1 MFRCTRTR
9 TRTRTHT
16 HTHSLS
22 LSAFAFD
29 VNVGADR
36 LLDENLVLRE
46 RAGVRG
52 IGVTDIDD
60 MHARRREEQQRLQH
74 AKDTLEAELKNAQ
87 SQLYV

>member
-1 MFRCTRTR
+1 M
-9 TRTRTHT
+9 
-16 HTHSLS
+16 
-22 LSAFAFD
+22 
-29 VNVGADR
+29 
-36 LLDENLVLRE
+36 LDENLVLRE